1 MPLHES
7 GEDYLE
13 AILMISQRQGYVH
26 SVDIAAQLGVT
37 KASVSK
43 AMSALEDQGYVRIV
57 RRDVQLTESGRE
69 VAEEIY
75 GRHVFFGDLLVAAG
89 VEPELAAQEGCH
101 MEHTLSEDSFQKLKA
116 YLSEEQEV
124 GESEDV
130 QCGSAEAGDAPAETD
145 GAAEAGVAADGV
157 AAVDGMVGERVGED
171 AESVA

>member
-1 MPLHES
+1 MSLHES

-43 AMSALEDQGYVRIV
+43 AMSSLEDQGYITIE
-57 RRDVQLTESGRE
+57 RRDVRLTESGRE

-89 VEPELAAQEGCH
+89 VEPELAAEEGCH

-116 YLSEEQEV
+116 YLSEEQTGELEESEGV
-124 GESEDV
+124 FDSVTAEADDAPCEEAGES
-130 QCGSAEAGDAPAETD
+130 GD
-145 GAAEAGVAADGV
+145 GG
-157 AAVDGMVGERVGED
+157 D
-171 AESVA
+171 AESAA

>member
-13 AILMISQRQGYVH
+13 AILMINQRQGYVH

-43 AMSALEDQGYVRIV
+43 AMSALEEQGYVRME
-57 RRDVQLTESGRE
+57 RRDVQLTDAGRE

-75 GRHVFFGDLLVAAG
+75 SRHVFFGDLLVAAG
-89 VEPELAAQEGCH
+89 VEPELAAEEGCH

-116 YLSEEQEV
+116 YLSEEQE
-124 GESEDV
+124 
-130 QCGSAEAGDAPAETD
+130 AGDKDEPADADERNSVVVD
-145 GAAEAGVAADGV
+145 ADG
-157 AAVDGMVGERVGED
+157 MPCED
-171 AESVA
+171 AGSPESCDDAEPAA